1 MRILSPVLAL
11 STVLASFILVAAQH
25 PANAGCGPD
34 RLPGCDGPVR
44 LGPGRDRVLPPE
56 LWDRVKTMQL
66 SPAGLE
72 DLIKRMQEISQKI
85 TEAEGK
91 VIDLGKQIGDIDD
104 KIDRLKSDRITAEAE
119 RHAAEEERDRQ
130 QLRLAGLL
138 HDIRPPP
145 LPCGERR
152 CDDCR
157 EHRCDDCRERRC
169 GDDWRARRWYR
180 PRPVF
185 HRFCP
190 PSLYPP
196 PFPPP
201 WHEPVVEY
209 PPPFTAPFPPP
220 FPPPPREGGIHIP
233 GPPCCGGCW
242 RRVE

>member
-11 STVLASFILVAAQH
+11 STVLASFILVAAQY

-34 RLPGCDGPVR
+34 RLPGCDGPGR
-44 LGPGRDRVLPPE
+44 LGPGRDHDLPPE

-66 SPAGLE
+66 SPAGLD
-72 DLIKRMQEISQKI
+72 DLIKRMEEIAHKI
-85 TEAEGK
+85 ADAEARA
-91 VIDLGKQIGDIDD
+91 IDLGKKVRDIDD
-104 KIDRLKSDRITAEAE
+104 QIDRLRSDRISAEAE

-130 QLRLAGLL
+130 QLRLVGLL

-145 LPCGERR
+145 LPRDCGERR
-152 CDDCR
+152 CPPDDCR
-157 EHRCDDCRERRC
+157 DRPCS
-169 GDDWRARRWYR
+169 DDWRARRWFRPR

-185 HRFCP
+185 HHFCP
-190 PSLYPP
+190 PLYPP

-201 WHEPVVEY
+201 WREPVVEY
-209 PPPFTAPFPPP
+209 PPPFPPP